1 MIKKKNWC
9 NVDLRNPGNPSQGE
23 VMAVMLQVPLC
34 PSLRG
39 GRLDFTPC
47 DKGLCDSFL
56 LPELTKHLNS
66 MKCSALV
73 NFP

>member
-9 NVDLRNPGNPSQGE
+9 NVDLRNPGNPSQRE
-23 VMAVMLQVPLC
+23 VIAIMLQVHLC
-34 PSLRG
+34 PSLRE
-39 GRLDFTPC
+39 GRLYFTLC
-47 DKGLCDSFL
+47 DKGPCDSFL

-66 MKCSALV
+66 TKCSALI